1 MRFRSLL
8 IPLAISTTAVT
19 PLGAQATWE
28 IAPSGRGSTEVTMM
42 APRGTEAANAGPLTI
57 ALDYGQPHLRGRS
70 LHTDSLVPY
79 DVPWRTG
86 ANAATTLTTGVDLT
100 IGGTPVAKGK
110 YFVWTLPTRTG
121 WTLILQRDAGQNS
134 MMYDTAHDAARIPL
148 RRRELPMP
156 VESLTMWLIPTI
168 APGQQPKGELRILWG
183 NSELATDWAVR

>member
-1 MRFRSLL
+1 M
-8 IPLAISTTAVT
+8 
-19 PLGAQATWE
+19 PLGAQAAWE
-28 IAPSGRGSTEVTMM
+28 IAPSGRGSTEVTMT

-57 ALDYGQPHLRGRS
+57 ALDYGQPHLRGRP

-79 DVPWRTG
+79 DVAWRTG
-86 ANAATTLTTGVDLT
+86 ANAATTLTTDVDLT

-134 MMYDTAHDAARIPL
+134 MVYDTANDAARIPL

-156 VESLTMWLIPTI
+156 IESLTMWLIPSI
-168 APGQQPKGELRILWG
+168 APGQPKGELRILWG
-183 NSELATDWAVR
+183 NTELATDWAVR